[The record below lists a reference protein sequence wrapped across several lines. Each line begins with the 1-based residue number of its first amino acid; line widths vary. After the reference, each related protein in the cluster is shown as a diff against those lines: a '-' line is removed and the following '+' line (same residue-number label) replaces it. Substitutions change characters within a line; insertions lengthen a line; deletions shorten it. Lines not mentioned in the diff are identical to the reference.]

1 MELDKCRRDKNIFAT
16 YSQDEVQD
24 LRAQLNICRGDL
36 DHSRTREKKLR
47 DDLAHCKQQP
57 AAVVEPSII
66 HLESQIE
73 TQETTIHGPESNIKV
88 LQTINTE
95 AIADVRDAKRTA
107 AAQFASARSLVEE
120 IEAKFFAEQSECA
133 EARQRGQDPG
143 QDRFIHKSEAT
154 AITERVGEQLAEQRR
169 IRKERHHKANSSE
182 WERPGDTRSET
193 QREFD
198 QLPASRAGRGRGRGR
213 TDQEHAQTRRASIQY
228 MRQSADR
235 QGEDTKAD
243 QERTQEPTKQIEQHR
258 DWLVRVLRFFDIME
272 SWVTWFVDNPPTDQ
286 EANDTVME
294 KCRQW
299 IQLRT
304 EIGADNL
311 AKFLTTTEST
321 ASPNGYFSLA
331 SDSFQASIS
340 QGVSS
345 GSVGLKSLADFSL
358 SPFSFRGGC
367 TRSAV
372 NNSTAS
378 PLSRVDS
385 QKERSHSQE
394 VPVTPRSTGAQPH
407 GNTIQ

>member
-1 MELDKCRRDKNIFAT
+1 MHELQAAQQDATLAREHAQTVLDTNQILNGHIADLLKEKEEMMRAGTGLQERLHDIESQQEAREALLRQEADAAHYRIVNDKLHDLRMELDKCRRDKNIFAT
-16 YSQDEVQD
+16 YSQDEVKD

-57 AAVVEPSII
+57 AAVVECSII

-73 TQETTIHGPESNIKV
+73 TQETTIYRLESNIKV
-88 LQTINTE
+88 LQTINTK

-107 AAQFASARSLVEE
+107 AAQVASARSLVEE

-143 QDRFIHKSEAT
+143 QDPFIHKSEAT

-213 TDQEHAQTRRASIQY
+213 TDQEHAQTRRGSIQY

-243 QERTQEPTKQIEQHR
+243 Q
-258 DWLVRVLRFFDIME
+258 
-272 SWVTWFVDNPPTDQ
+272 
-286 EANDTVME
+286 
-294 KCRQW
+294 
-299 IQLRT
+299 
-304 EIGADNL
+304 
-311 AKFLTTTEST
+311 
-321 ASPNGYFSLA
+321 
-331 SDSFQASIS
+331 
-340 QGVSS
+340 
-345 GSVGLKSLADFSL
+345 
-358 SPFSFRGGC
+358 
-367 TRSAV
+367 
-372 NNSTAS
+372 
-378 PLSRVDS
+378 
-385 QKERSHSQE
+385 
-394 VPVTPRSTGAQPH
+394 
-407 GNTIQ
+407 

>member
-1 MELDKCRRDKNIFAT
+1 
-16 YSQDEVQD
+16 
-24 LRAQLNICRGDL
+24 
-36 DHSRTREKKLR
+36 
-47 DDLAHCKQQP
+47 
-57 AAVVEPSII
+57 
-66 HLESQIE
+66 
-73 TQETTIHGPESNIKV
+73 
-88 LQTINTE
+88 
-95 AIADVRDAKRTA
+95 
-107 AAQFASARSLVEE
+107 
-120 IEAKFFAEQSECA
+120 
-133 EARQRGQDPG
+133 
-143 QDRFIHKSEAT
+143 
-154 AITERVGEQLAEQRR
+154 
-169 IRKERHHKANSSE
+169 
-182 WERPGDTRSET
+182 
-193 QREFD
+193 
-198 QLPASRAGRGRGRGR
+198 
-213 TDQEHAQTRRASIQY
+213 
-228 MRQSADR
+228 
-235 QGEDTKAD
+235 
-243 QERTQEPTKQIEQHR
+243 
-258 DWLVRVLRFFDIME
+258 ME

-358 SPFSFRGGC
+358 SPFPFRGGR

-378 PLSRVDS
+378 PLSRADS

-394 VPVTPRSTGAQPH
+394 LPVTPRSTGAQPH
-407 GNTIQ
+407 GNLYNNSLSYLLRDRENNIVYLVINEFHFRIAKELYVCRPSDTIYLVSN